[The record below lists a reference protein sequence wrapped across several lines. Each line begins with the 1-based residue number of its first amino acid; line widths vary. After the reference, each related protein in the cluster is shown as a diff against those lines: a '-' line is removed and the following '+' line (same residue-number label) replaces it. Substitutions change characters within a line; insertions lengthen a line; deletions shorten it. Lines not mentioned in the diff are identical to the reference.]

1 MDLPPVIP
9 DRIQIFTESSA
20 IAARS
25 VAVEASSLTNGKL
38 HIDTHDWPR
47 GVYYFHVVSD
57 RGQRVEKVRVVLE

>member
-1 MDLPPVIP
+1 MDRPPVMP

-25 VAVEASSLTNGKL
+25 VAVEANLLADRKL